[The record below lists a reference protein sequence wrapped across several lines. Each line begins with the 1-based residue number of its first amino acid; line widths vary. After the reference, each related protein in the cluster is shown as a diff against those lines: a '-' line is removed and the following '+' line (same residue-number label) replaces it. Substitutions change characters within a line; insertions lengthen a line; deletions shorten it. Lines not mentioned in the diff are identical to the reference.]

1 MSLHRAPRST
11 ERGQTVIGFIIA
23 ISLFVIV
30 VATYFAFIGG
40 AIDSPVTSEVE
51 TNDEAARTS
60 YALMQNHLA
69 ESSVESGSTAAAY
82 RLSHDAVSDF
92 ITTGTPQPD
101 TLARGSA
108 SYVNVTFRTFDPRGA
123 PTALNGDTRVSV
135 GPTPPSKSIASSHKT
150 TATLDGRT
158 IIITVRTW

>member
-1 MSLHRAPRST
+1 MTHQTSSRPAS
-11 ERGQTVIGFIIA
+11 RGQTVIGFVIA

-60 YALMQNHLA
+60 YALINNHLA
-69 ESSVESGSTAAAY
+69 ESSVETGSTAATY
-82 RLSHDAVSDF
+82 RLSHDAVSAF

-108 SYVNVTFRTFDPRGA
+108 TQVNVTFRTFDPRGP
-123 PTALNGDTRVSV
+123 PTAFNGNTRVNV
-135 GPTPPSKSIASSHKT
+135 GPTPPSESLASSDRT

-158 IIITVRTW
+158 IVITVRTW